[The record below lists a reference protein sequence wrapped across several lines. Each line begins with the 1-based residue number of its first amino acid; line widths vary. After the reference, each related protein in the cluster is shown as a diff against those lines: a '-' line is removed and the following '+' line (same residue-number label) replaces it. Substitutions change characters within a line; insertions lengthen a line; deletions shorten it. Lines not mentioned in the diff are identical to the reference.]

1 MGTDRNTSVCEG
13 RLFRKRSSATVHA
26 WWQRTRGDSKQQATN
41 SGEEMKKN
49 PVKAALR
56 NGEPQIGTWLSFGN
70 LMATRLMAR
79 VGFPWLTVD
88 MEHSPIDWSEAGAL
102 FGAIADAGCVPLA
115 RVPCGDHDHIKRVL
129 DAGAFGIVVP
139 MVDTVD
145 QAREV
150 IAAAKYP
157 PTGTR
162 SLGGTLH
169 ALNFDATPGD
179 YLKRANDEILVVLQT
194 ESPTGVENAEEI
206 YSLPGVDAIFAGR
219 SARADER
226 RGPAAREGGL
236 AVHCAGERI
245 EDDGHS
251 GAGIRAGAGDQNSAW
266 RSGPVLTAA
275 AVCPVRVLFSGWS
288 RGEPARNPA
297 GFVLTSTP
305 LYRTSRN

>member
-206 YSLPGVDAIFAGR
+206 YSLPGVDAIFVGPVDLTARMRDGDGVDPSPDELEAMLQRVLAAGQKVGTPVGLHVQTI
-219 SARADER
+219 D
-226 RGPAAREGGL
+226 AARQRVKEGWQFIALGSELKMMVTQAQEFVQALEIKTQRGDL
-236 AVHCAGERI
+236 AR
-245 EDDGHS
+245 
-251 GAGIRAGAGDQNSAW
+251 
-266 RSGPVLTAA
+266 
-275 AVCPVRVLFSGWS
+275 
-288 RGEPARNPA
+288 
-297 GFVLTSTP
+297 
-305 LYRTSRN
+305 Y